1 MTRKGKIARLPR
13 EIRQRLNE
21 RLSEGEK
28 ARGLVSWLNKLP
40 EVQAIL
46 KARFAGAPIREQNIS
61 EWRQGGYVDW
71 RQRRAAI
78 EVAVGLGKGAGQEKQ
93 EPSGK
98 PTLNE
103 ALALWLMREYAVA
116 TRELAES
123 GDAEKQARLR
133 EMSAGLMRLRR
144 VERQAAKL
152 KLAWKKFAWEKKRE
166 AMRRARRQE
175 EREERYGKL
184 RKPMTPEEFEK
195 YARAQRSFLACP
207 TQKDRWEAYQRWK
220 AGEAKA
226 AAAVAKAAAE
236 AAVSE
241 PGSAAARPA
250 ADGTDGTHR
259 TYEAAASEERHLS
272 DQI

>member
-1 MTRKGKIARLPR
+1 M
-13 EIRQRLNE
+13 
-21 RLSEGEK
+21 
-28 ARGLVSWLNKLP
+28 SWLNKLP

-46 KARFAGAPIREQNIS
+46 KAQFAGAPIREQNIS
-61 EWRQGGYVDW
+61 EWRQGGYMDW
-71 RQRRAAI
+71 KQRRAAI
-78 EVAVGLGKGAGQEKQ
+78 KVAVGLGKEPARQKH

-152 KLAWKKFAWEKKRE
+152 KLAWKRFAWEKKRE

-184 RKPMTPEEFEK
+184 RKPMTPEEFEE
-195 YARAQRSFLACP
+195 YARAQRSFLAHP

-220 AGEAKA
+220 A
-226 AAAVAKAAAE
+226 AE
-236 AAVSE
+236 AGAQ
-241 PGSAAARPA
+241 
-250 ADGTDGTHR
+250 
-259 TYEAAASEERHLS
+259 EANQP